1 LPTLLCID
9 TSTTACSVVLS
20 RDGVCVAH
28 WFENNGYNHDISLAE
43 HVNQL
48 LNDTGMGVHKL
59 DAVAVCEGPGSY
71 TGLRIGLAFAKG
83 ICFVSGKPLLL
94 LNTLQVLAA
103 SINKENRKSK
113 VLIPMIDARRMEVY
127 AAAFDEHLNPLSET
141 LPIIVETDSFQRFD
155 KEKILFVGAGAEK
168 TKLVL
173 SHFQPKQFVTN
184 AWPDA
189 KNMIDL
195 AEVKFQKGEFS
206 DISASEPNY
215 LKAFQEQKAFTHL

>member
-1 LPTLLCID
+1 MPTLLCID
-9 TSTTACSVVLS
+9 TSTTACSVALS
-20 RDGVCVAH
+20 RNGECLAH
-28 WFENNGYNHDISLAE
+28 WFENNGYNHDVSLAIQ
-43 HVNQL
+43 VDQL
-48 LNDTGMGVHKL
+48 LKETDISVHQL
-59 DAVAVCEGPGSY
+59 DAIAVCEGPGSY

-103 SINKENRKSK
+103 SIAKENRKSK

-141 LPIIVETDSFQRFD
+141 LPVIVEAESFQRFE
-155 KEKILFVGAGAEK
+155 KENVLFIGAGAEK
-168 TKLVL
+168 TKQIL
-173 SHFQPKQFVTN
+173 SHFKPTQFVTS

-189 KNMIDL
+189 KNMIEI
-195 AEVKFQKGEFS
+195 AEKKFEKREFS

-215 LKAFQEQKAFTHL
+215 LKAFQEQKAFAHL